1 MALEVHLLACLL
13 GMGSWVAINGM
24 WVELPLIVPDVP
36 EGWHLPSYLTLL
48 IQFANLGPLFVM
60 LLHQFQPA
68 RLNET
73 AIIYTIIS
81 IGVLACLLL
90 AFFWRETTIVGGAP
104 HSTAL
109 LVLIFFLS
117 MVDCTSSVTFLPFM
131 MRLKTHYLST
141 YFIGEGLSGLIPG
154 FVALAQGVGV
164 VHCVNGSLPSTHLL
178 DTNITISSHLQA
190 VYQPARFPVKVFFLF
205 LSGMMVICL
214 TAFVLL
220 NNLPSARREQ
230 DKVRAQ
236 PGIQKEGRKSKLSK
250 RKMAEQKP
258 MINDQEQIQSSF
270 GTGTFSWSQ
279 IIYIFLLL
287 AWANA
292 LTNGVLPAV
301 QSYSCLPYGNSA
313 YHLSAT
319 LAALA
324 NPLACLITMVLP
336 NRSLMTLGIL
346 TTVGTGIGSYIM
358 TMAVLSPCPLLLH
371 THIGVILIVLCW
383 VLFVGL
389 LSYVKVMIGLILR
402 GEGHHALVWCGAT
415 VQLGSMVGALTMF
428 PLVSVYHLFQSGDP
442 CNTSCSL

>member
-13 GMGSWVAINGM
+13 GVGSWVAINGV

-36 EGWHLPSYLTLL
+36 EGWHLPSYFTVL
-48 IQFANLGPLFVM
+48 IQFANLGPFLVM
-60 LLHQFQPA
+60 LMHQFQPG

-73 AIIYTIIS
+73 AVIYTIVS
-81 IGVLACLLL
+81 IGVLSCLLL

-117 MVDCTSSVTFLPFM
+117 IVDCTSSVTFLPFM
-131 MRLKTHYLST
+131 MQLKAHYLTT

-164 VHCVNGSLPSTHLL
+164 VHCINGSLPHTLVL
-178 DTNITISSHLQA
+178 DTNITKSFHMQA

-205 LSGMMVICL
+205 LTGMMIVCL

-220 NNLPSARREQ
+220 NHLPSAQRER
-230 DKVRAQ
+230 DKMRVQ
-236 PGIQKEGRKSKLSK
+236 PGIQKELSK
-250 RKMAEQKP
+250 RKTAEKKP
-258 MINDQEQIQSSF
+258 MISDQEQMQSSF

-279 IIYIFLLL
+279 VIYIFLLL

-313 YHLSAT
+313 YHLSVT

-324 NPLACLITMVLP
+324 NPLACLITMILP

-346 TTVGTGIGSYIM
+346 TTAGTGIGSYIM

-371 THIGVILIVLCW
+371 THIGIILIKEW
-383 VLFVGL
+383 
-389 LSYVKVMIGLILR
+389 
-402 GEGHHALVWCGAT
+402 
-415 VQLGSMVGALTMF
+415 
-428 PLVSVYHLFQSGDP
+428 
-442 CNTSCSL
+442 